1 MCDLKIRSPP
11 KFTKEPKNYWFSN
24 MLATLLK
31 ESNKKSSVILLPWW
45 EYLYIELER
54 IAQLVLQQGTSS
66 INNVRRFLTLSPPKV
81 RFTPCNNWYFGV
93 IKVLFFLWKTK
104 AQLISKC
111 FLGPSIS
118 SKKKRTNEFV
128 FTSMRIVFVRF
139 WRKSMTPKNHFEIN
153 WPLPIMEMLKN
164 LSMIST
170 QNTFYLISFHIR
182 CHKSKILLFIAVDW
196 FENSYIPGDSLEI
209 QIKAS
214 IYLMN
219 IMI

>member
-31 ESNKKSSVILLPWW
+31 ESNKKSSFILLPWW

-118 SKKKRTNEFV
+118 SKKTERMNSFLLVCELFLFV
-128 FTSMRIVFVRF
+128 FG
-139 WRKSMTPKNHFEIN
+139 RKLTTPKNHFKIK
-153 WPLPIMEMLKN
+153 WPLTIKESNVPKLK
-164 LSMIST
+164 SS
-170 QNTFYLISFHIR
+170 
-182 CHKSKILLFIAVDW
+182 
-196 FENSYIPGDSLEI
+196 
-209 QIKAS
+209 
-214 IYLMN
+214 
-219 IMI
+219 